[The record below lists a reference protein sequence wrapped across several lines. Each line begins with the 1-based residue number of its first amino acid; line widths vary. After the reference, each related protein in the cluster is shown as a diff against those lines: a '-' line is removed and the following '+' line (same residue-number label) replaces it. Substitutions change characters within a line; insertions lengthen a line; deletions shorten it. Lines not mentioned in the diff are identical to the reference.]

1 MARISDIDNRAAV
14 HTFANLTLAERPP
27 SEAGRTVSDMTPTSH
42 TFQVDLRGLV
52 DLLSHHLYSSPRVYI
67 RELLQNAVDAITARR
82 AFEPE
87 APGEVRIVTD
97 GRRLAITDPGVGL
110 TLGEVHKLLATIGGS
125 SKRDEEIEG
134 VRRDFLGQFG
144 IGLLACF
151 TVASTITVTT
161 RSAREPGAGPVRWTA
176 RDDGSYTVTEPPAA
190 DKPEPGTVVELIARP
205 GEEWLA
211 PRRVVELAREYGS
224 LLPAEITVEGE
235 GRTERITDTPPLW
248 ERPWPTATAR
258 RLALNAYCEKT
269 LGFAP
274 LDVIDLDVPLA
285 GIKGAAFVLPHATSP
300 SVRPAHRVHLKR
312 MLLTDTAD
320 NLVPEWAFF
329 VRCVVDTDAL
339 RPTASRESLYD
350 DEALAVA
357 RDAVGA
363 QIRDWLARLA
373 STDPVRLEAF
383 LAVHE
388 LGVKALARHDPEL
401 LETML
406 PWLRFETTDG
416 PANLIDFAR
425 AHQPIYLA
433 ATVDEYR
440 QVSQIAAAQGIGVV
454 NGGYTY
460 DAELVQAL
468 PRLDPT
474 VEVESL
480 RPGVISANL
489 DVLPGDAELALQPF
503 LAAARA
509 RLDAVDV
516 DVVIRE
522 FNPVSVPAILLDDRE
537 ARRERQRAEAEA
549 EADDLWG
556 GILASIKQH
565 TARAQLVLNHR
576 NPTVRRV
583 SALGEAELA
592 GTAVES
598 LYGQALLMSRR
609 PLRPADTALLNR
621 SFMNLLEHVTG
632 E

>member
-1 MARISDIDNRAAV
+1 M
-14 HTFANLTLAERPP
+14 
-27 SEAGRTVSDMTPTSH
+27 SDMTPTSH

-52 DLLSHHLYSSPRVYI
+52 DLLSHHLYSSPKVYV

-82 AFEPE
+82 AFEPD

-97 GRRLAITDPGVGL
+97 GRRLTITDPGVGL
-110 TLGEVHKLLATIGGS
+110 TVTEVHKLLATIGGS
-125 SKRDEEIEG
+125 SKRDELIEG
-134 VRRDFLGQFG
+134 ARRDFLGQFG

-151 TVASTITVTT
+151 TVASVITVTS
-161 RSAREPGAGPVRWTA
+161 RSAREPDAAPVRWSA
-176 RDDGSYTVTEPPAA
+176 RDDGSYTVTELDPADA
-190 DKPEPGTVVELIARP
+190 PEPGTAVELTARP
-205 GEEWLA
+205 GEPWLEPDKA
-211 PRRVVELAREYGS
+211 AELAREYGS
-224 LLPAEITVEGE
+224 LLPIDITVESRD
-235 GRTERITDTPPLW
+235 RTVRVTDTPPLW
-248 ERPWPTATAR
+248 ERAWPTATAR

-269 LGFAP
+269 LGFVP
-274 LDVIDLDVPLA
+274 LDVIDLDAPSA
-285 GIKGAAFVLPHATSP
+285 GVKGAAFVLPHATAP
-300 SVRPAHRVHLKR
+300 STRPAHRVHLKR

-350 DEALAVA
+350 DEALAAA

-373 STDPVRLEAF
+373 STDPDRLEAF

-388 LGVKALARHDPEL
+388 LGVKALARHDADL
-401 LETML
+401 LEVML

-416 PANLIDFAR
+416 PGTLLDFAR
-425 AHQPIYLA
+425 AHRPIYL
-433 ATVDEYR
+433 TDSVDEYR
-440 QVSQIAAAQGIGVV
+440 QVAQIAAAQGIGVV
-454 NGGYTY
+454 NGGYVY

-468 PRLDPT
+468 TRLDPT
-474 VEVESL
+474 VEVETL

-489 DVLPGDAELALQPF
+489 DTLPVEAELALQPF
-503 LAAARA
+503 LAVARA
-509 RLDAVDV
+509 GLDAVDV
-516 DVVIRE
+516 DVVVRE
-522 FNPVSVPAILLDDRE
+522 FNPVSVPALLLDDRA

-556 GILASIKQH
+556 GILASIKRH

-583 SALGEAELA
+583 SAIGDPELT

-598 LYGQALLMSRR
+598 LYGQALLMSHR
-609 PLRPADTALLNR
+609 PLRAADTALLNR

-632 E
+632 A

>member
-1 MARISDIDNRAAV
+1 MSDI
-14 HTFANLTLAERPP
+14 
-27 SEAGRTVSDMTPTSH
+27 TPTSH

-52 DLLSHHLYSSPRVYI
+52 DLLSHHLYSSPRVYV
-67 RELLQNAVDAITARR
+67 RELLQNAVDAVTARR
-82 AFEPE
+82 AFEPD
-87 APGEVRIVTD
+87 APGQVRITSD
-97 GRRLAITDPGVGL
+97 GRRLTITDPGVGL
-110 TLGEVHKLLATIGGS
+110 TVSEVHKLLATIGGS

-134 VRRDFLGQFG
+134 ARRDFLGQFG

-151 TVASTITVTT
+151 TVASVITVTS
-161 RSAREPGAGPVRWTA
+161 RSARERDAAPVRWSA
-176 RDDGSYTVTEPPAA
+176 RDDGSYTVTELPAG
-190 DKPEPGTVVELIARP
+190 DETEPGTVVELHARP

-211 PRRVVELAREYGS
+211 PGKVVDLAREYGS
-224 LLPAEITVEGE
+224 LLPVDITVEG
-235 GRTERITDTPPLW
+235 GDRTVNVTDTPPLW
-248 ERPWPTATAR
+248 ERPWPTETAR
-258 RLALNAYCEKT
+258 RLALNAYCEET

-285 GIKGAAFVLPHATSP
+285 GVKGAAFVLPHATSP
-300 SVRPAHRVHLKR
+300 SARPAHRVHLKR

-357 RDAVGA
+357 RDAIGE
-363 QIRDWLARLA
+363 QIRDWLAKLA
-373 STDPVRLEAF
+373 ATDPARLEAF

-388 LGVKALARHDPEL
+388 LGVKALARHDADL
-401 LETML
+401 LEAVL
-406 PWLRFETTDG
+406 PWLCFETTDG
-416 PANLIDFAR
+416 AANLIDFAR
-425 AHQPIYLA
+425 AHRPIYLA

-440 QVSQIAAAQGIGVV
+440 QVAQIAAAQGIGVV

-460 DAELVQAL
+460 DAELVGAL
-468 PRLDPT
+468 PRLDSRIK
-474 VEVESL
+474 VESL
-480 RPGVISANL
+480 QPGVISANL
-489 DVLPGDAELALQPF
+489 DPLPGETELALQSF

-516 DVVIRE
+516 DVVLRE
-522 FNPVSVPAILLDDRE
+522 FNPVSVPALLLDDRE

-556 GILASIKQH
+556 GILASIKQN
-565 TARAQLVLNHR
+565 ASRAQLVLNHR

-583 SALGEAELA
+583 SAIGETELA

-609 PLRPADTALLNR
+609 PLRVADTALLNR
-621 SFMNLLEHVTG
+621 SFMNLLEHVTR